1 MQTRG
6 ARVARGVAAALA
18 ATATAAASHTLA
30 GAETPAPAVLAL
42 AAAFA
47 VVVCVL
53 LSGRRPSLPRLTLSV
68 LLSQIAYH
76 GLFLITGSG
85 GEVSVVG
92 TTGTGAHFH
101 DGSTI
106 ELIAGGGGHAAH
118 APLMLVAHLAAAAF
132 TIAAFRYG
140 ERLFWT
146 LGAGLQRVVVRIV
159 ARASA
164 VALPSAPGVS
174 MTGTHEPRAPRSLDA
189 VLSILRHRG
198 PPLRVL
204 RAA

>member
-6 ARVARGVAAALA
+6 VRVARGASAALA

-30 GAETPAPAVLAL
+30 GAVTPAPAVLAL

-53 LSGRRPSLPRLTLSV
+53 LSGRHLSLPRLTASV

-76 GLFLITGSG
+76 GLFLVTGTG
-85 GEVSVVG
+85 GEVSVIG
-92 TTGTGAHFH
+92 TTGRAAHFH

-106 ELIAGGGGHAAH
+106 ELIAGEGGHAAH
-118 APLMLVAHLAAAAF
+118 GPLMLVAHLAAAGL
-132 TIAAFRYG
+132 TIAALRHG

-146 LGAGLQRVVVRIV
+146 LGAELHRVVVRIV
-159 ARASA
+159 AEASA
-164 VALPSAPGVS
+164 LALPQSPGVAV
-174 MTGTHEPRAPRSLDA
+174 TGAPEPRAPRTLDT
-189 VLSILRHRG
+189 VLSVLRHRG
-198 PPLRVL
+198 PPARAL

>member
-1 MQTRG
+1 M
-6 ARVARGVAAALA
+6 ARGIAAALA
-18 ATATAAASHTLA
+18 ATTTAAASHTLA

-53 LSGRRPSLPRLTLSV
+53 LSGRRLSLPRLTASV
-68 LLSQIAYH
+68 LVSQIAYH
-76 GLFLITGSG
+76 GLFLVTGSG

-118 APLMLVAHLAAAAF
+118 APLMLVAHLAAAAL
-132 TIAAFRYG
+132 TVAALRHG

-159 ARASA
+159 TRASA
-164 VALPSAPGVS
+164 PVLAGAPGVPP
-174 MTGTHEPRAPRSLDA
+174 TNAAEPRSPLIFDT

-198 PPLRVL
+198 PPLRAL